1 MCLKNMIQSNLAL
14 NFSDIFE
21 KISPIIISLFN
32 QFNSADTIWN
42 LIQLFILFLQ
52 NLQDKAVDYLETII
66 RSTNLDKL
74 LETDQ
79 EILIQ
84 IMHDM
89 LRHLIVAFPVNSSI
103 PYIYSA
109 CLKFIAIQMKKRKY
123 SQETLKLWYLI
134 IKEYNQIQNLDSQM
148 LQLLYDNLPLISKE
162 TEDAGIMSLSLYIIE
177 EYLLI
182 DFIAYDQ
189 YLGICSVVIN
199 YYKIANQM
207 KLSED
212 LEQDAIQ
219 VKIACMNIIS
229 TIQLILMN
237 KGQTKEAFTIFQ
249 EILSLSISD
258 LMGSN
263 KQLQG

>member
-109 CLKFIAIQMKKRKY
+109 CLKFIAIQMKVPPPHTHALAHALAYPPRH
-123 SQETLKLWYLI
+123 TLI
-134 IKEYNQIQNLDSQM
+134 CICVC
-148 LQLLYDNLPLISKE
+148 
-162 TEDAGIMSLSLYIIE
+162 THAG
-177 EYLLI
+177 
-182 DFIAYDQ
+182 A
-189 YLGICSVVIN
+189 
-199 YYKIANQM
+199 
-207 KLSED
+207 
-212 LEQDAIQ
+212 
-219 VKIACMNIIS
+219 S
-229 TIQLILMN
+229 TSSRAL
-237 KGQTKEAFTIFQ
+237 A
-249 EILSLSISD
+249 
-258 LMGSN
+258 
-263 KQLQG
+263 